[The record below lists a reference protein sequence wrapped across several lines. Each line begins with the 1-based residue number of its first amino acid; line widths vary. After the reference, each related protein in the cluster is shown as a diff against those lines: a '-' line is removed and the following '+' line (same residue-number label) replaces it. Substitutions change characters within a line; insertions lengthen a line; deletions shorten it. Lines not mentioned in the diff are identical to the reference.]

1 MSLTEIKCPCCG
13 EASVEEYEICPVC
26 NWQND
31 PIQTLHPYVAGG
43 ANKMTLEEAKAAF
56 STGRA
61 VE

>member
-1 MSLTEIKCPCCG
+1 MSSIEDKCPCCG
-13 EASVEEYEICPVC
+13 KASVEEYEICPVC

-31 PIQTLHPYVAGG
+31 PIQTLHPSMARG

-56 STGRA
+56 LAGRA

>member
-31 PIQTLHPYVAGG
+31 PIQTLHPYMAGG

-56 STGRA
+56 FAGRT